1 MKKYIFKTTAT
12 MKPYNNKNWWIDGG
26 IIPVKHIEAETV
38 KDALQIFRD
47 IVDEQHYISISDR
60 ALKNKNPMYRD
71 TETGNALQ
79 VGYVITGKTEFQKDS
94 GEWVTQYIDYGL
106 KLLPL
111 WKQSFERGGGYIMTD
126 YNKIAMDN
134 LNGLMREIAEYSR
147 MAEEIGATLDS
158 LKDSLKKYMDENGLD
173 SIAGN
178 EHKASYK
185 AVTSSRI
192 DTTALKRDMPEIAAK
207 YTKTTETRRF
217 LFV

>member
-1 MKKYIFKTTAT
+1 
-12 MKPYNNKNWWIDGG
+12 
-26 IIPVKHIEAETV
+26 
-38 KDALQIFRD
+38 
-47 IVDEQHYISISDR
+47 
-60 ALKNKNPMYRD
+60 
-71 TETGNALQ
+71 
-79 VGYVITGKTEFQKDS
+79 
-94 GEWVTQYIDYGL
+94 
-106 KLLPL
+106 
-111 WKQSFERGGGYIMTD
+111 MTD

-134 LNGLMREIAEYSR
+134 FNGLMREIAEYSR

>member
-1 MKKYIFKTTAT
+1 
-12 MKPYNNKNWWIDGG
+12 
-26 IIPVKHIEAETV
+26 
-38 KDALQIFRD
+38 
-47 IVDEQHYISISDR
+47 
-60 ALKNKNPMYRD
+60 
-71 TETGNALQ
+71 
-79 VGYVITGKTEFQKDS
+79 
-94 GEWVTQYIDYGL
+94 
-106 KLLPL
+106 
-111 WKQSFERGGGYIMTD
+111 MTD

-134 LNGLMREIAEYSR
+134 LNALMREIAEYSR

-178 EHKASYK
+178 EHKTSYK

-192 DTTALKRDMPEIAAK
+192 DTTALKRDMPEVAAK

>member
-1 MKKYIFKTTAT
+1 
-12 MKPYNNKNWWIDGG
+12 
-26 IIPVKHIEAETV
+26 
-38 KDALQIFRD
+38 
-47 IVDEQHYISISDR
+47 
-60 ALKNKNPMYRD
+60 
-71 TETGNALQ
+71 
-79 VGYVITGKTEFQKDS
+79 
-94 GEWVTQYIDYGL
+94 
-106 KLLPL
+106 
-111 WKQSFERGGGYIMTD
+111 MTD

-134 LNGLMREIAEYSR
+134 LNALMREIAEYTR

-192 DTTALKRDMPEIAAK
+192 DTTALKRDLPEIAAK

>member
-1 MKKYIFKTTAT
+1 
-12 MKPYNNKNWWIDGG
+12 
-26 IIPVKHIEAETV
+26 
-38 KDALQIFRD
+38 
-47 IVDEQHYISISDR
+47 
-60 ALKNKNPMYRD
+60 
-71 TETGNALQ
+71 
-79 VGYVITGKTEFQKDS
+79 
-94 GEWVTQYIDYGL
+94 
-106 KLLPL
+106 
-111 WKQSFERGGGYIMTD
+111 MT
-126 YNKIAMDN
+126 YT
-134 LNGLMREIAEYSR
+134 EIAQNNLDKIMKEVAEYTR

-192 DTTALKRDMPEIAAK
+192 DTTALKRDLPEIAAK

>member
-1 MKKYIFKTTAT
+1 
-12 MKPYNNKNWWIDGG
+12 
-26 IIPVKHIEAETV
+26 
-38 KDALQIFRD
+38 
-47 IVDEQHYISISDR
+47 
-60 ALKNKNPMYRD
+60 
-71 TETGNALQ
+71 
-79 VGYVITGKTEFQKDS
+79 
-94 GEWVTQYIDYGL
+94 
-106 KLLPL
+106 
-111 WKQSFERGGGYIMTD
+111 MTD

-134 LNGLMREIAEYSR
+134 LNTLMREIAEYSR

>member
-1 MKKYIFKTTAT
+1 
-12 MKPYNNKNWWIDGG
+12 
-26 IIPVKHIEAETV
+26 
-38 KDALQIFRD
+38 
-47 IVDEQHYISISDR
+47 
-60 ALKNKNPMYRD
+60 
-71 TETGNALQ
+71 
-79 VGYVITGKTEFQKDS
+79 
-94 GEWVTQYIDYGL
+94 
-106 KLLPL
+106 
-111 WKQSFERGGGYIMTD
+111 MTD

-217 LFV
+217 LFM

>member
-1 MKKYIFKTTAT
+1 
-12 MKPYNNKNWWIDGG
+12 
-26 IIPVKHIEAETV
+26 
-38 KDALQIFRD
+38 
-47 IVDEQHYISISDR
+47 
-60 ALKNKNPMYRD
+60 
-71 TETGNALQ
+71 
-79 VGYVITGKTEFQKDS
+79 
-94 GEWVTQYIDYGL
+94 
-106 KLLPL
+106 
-111 WKQSFERGGGYIMTD
+111 MTD

-134 LNGLMREIAEYSR
+134 LNALMREIAEYFR

-192 DTTALKRDMPEIAAK
+192 DTTALRRDMPEIAAK